1 MRLLLGLL
9 RGGRLGCG
17 LLFGLR
23 LRCGLGVG
31 LVLRRLRI
39 VHGPDGLGD
48 CVGVALGDGPLQ
60 RVTGLIVLDL
70 AFRRP
75 VQSVRIVHRLVELRR
90 FDRPDRGLQRLR
102 IRLHAPGRLVR
113 LGGGLVQTGLVGRVA
128 LDHGGSL
135 RPNGPFERVKGL
147 IVLHGLHVGL
157 QRGRRGVR
165 AEQRPIRIHGLLLGC
180 DGGTARPT
188 RHGDPMVLP
197 GAVSA
202 HAAHG
207 QDDGHRRGHAD
218 DDALPVPSRPGR
230 MVLDGVRCHV
240 VLHEDAPSLCS
251 DGIHTNHA
259 PPYRYWPV
267 HRLPPR
273 VRTSRHAHTIRF
285 RTCTPKSITSA
296 MGAAA
301 TQPSRNRMRPWPN
314 PYE

>member
-9 RGGRLGCG
+9 CGGRLGCG

-23 LRCGLGVG
+23 LRGGLGVG

-48 CVGVALGDGPLQ
+48 GVGVALGDGLLQ

-147 IVLHGLHVGL
+147 HVLHACRIRL
-157 QRGRRGVR
+157 QRGRRSIR
-165 AEQRPIRIHGLLLGC
+165 AEQRLIRLHRLTQVR
-180 DGGTARPT
+180 DGRLARLA
-188 RHGDPMVLP
+188 RHRHPMVLVRP
-197 GAVSA
+197 VSA
-202 HAAHG
+202 HATRD
-207 QDDGHRRGHAD
+207 QRDGRDGGHAD
-218 DDALPVPSRPGR
+218 DDRPAVLPSGR
-230 MVLDGVRCHV
+230 NGPVHGRGLRDGVR
-240 VLHEDAPSLCS
+240 
-251 DGIHTNHA
+251 
-259 PPYRYWPV
+259 
-267 HRLPPR
+267 
-273 VRTSRHAHTIRF
+273 RHAVFLVHDDSFSTTYVIHI
-285 RTCTPKSITSA
+285 THITPC
-296 MGAAA
+296 
-301 TQPSRNRMRPWPN
+301 
-314 PYE
+314 